1 MVDSSKIGMM
11 PQRPMSA
18 SVCSNRSSSGSFGM
32 SFNSRIPM
40 PKSSTVMNS
49 RYDKIII
56 LIFYAHKIQ
65 NILDRSSSGSFGMS
79 FNSRIPM
86 PKSSTL
92 IKSRHDE
99 MIILLIF
106 FESQDPNS
114 NRDTL

>member
-49 RYDKIII
+49 RYGEIII
-56 LIFYAHKIQ
+56 LAK
-65 NILDRSSSGSFGMS
+65 LPVAKLV
-79 FNSRIPM
+79 NSDHGA
-86 PKSSTL
+86 K
-92 IKSRHDE
+92 
-99 MIILLIF
+99 
-106 FESQDPNS
+106 
-114 NRDTL
+114 